1 MTLNS
6 TSSLTCAVHAGN
18 TRHAALLAA
27 SAARSLPREAYAGGA
42 PADANASR
50 RDIPLAEIKAYYD
63 AVAEDYRAWSPG
75 MNMHFGYW
83 TWRTNPFWREA
94 MLERMNLEILHRLA
108 LPPRGAALLADL
120 GCGAGATARAM
131 ATNRKLTTVDAV
143 TLVAQQ
149 IVQGVALNQA
159 AALPN
164 QVRFHLA
171 DYVETGLKTAAY
183 DGVYA
188 LESACHAPG
197 AGKPALV
204 REAVRLLK
212 PGGTLVIAD
221 ALRRNDKPLPGFMDR
236 IYRLWC
242 RNWAVGELAEKSAL
256 KAALESEGLTEIR
269 FQEISLRLA
278 PSALQIP
285 LFATR
290 FAFRELWR
298 ARFRLSPLRRGHIV
312 ASYAAFLLGAWL
324 PGFGYYIITA
334 RKTA

>member
-1 MTLNS
+1 MITA
-6 TSSLTCAVHAGN
+6 TP
-18 TRHAALLAA
+18 AA
-27 SAARSLPREAYAGGA
+27 SRVVTQPAQGSEARLAGIR
-42 PADANASR
+42 S
-50 RDIPLAEIKAYYD
+50 YYN

-83 TWRTNPFWREA
+83 SWKVNPLAREA
-94 MLERMNLEILHRLA
+94 MLERMNLEVLHRLD
-108 LPPRGAALLADL
+108 LPGSGAVRLADL
-120 GCGAGATARAM
+120 GCGAGATARSIVQH
-131 ATNRKLTTVDAV
+131 RKHSTVDAV

-149 IVQGVALNQA
+149 IVQGAQLNQA

-171 DYVETGLKTAAY
+171 DYVDTGLRAGAY

-197 AGKPALV
+197 ADKRALV
-204 REAVRLLK
+204 REAARLLR

-221 ALRRNDKPLPGFMDR
+221 ALRRNNKPLPAFMER

-242 RNWAVGELAEKSAL
+242 RHWAVNELAEKEAL
-256 KAALESEGLTEIR
+256 HAALAGQGFTDIR
-269 FQEISLRLA
+269 FQDISLRLA

-290 FAFRELWR
+290 FALRELWR

-312 ASYAAFLLGAWL
+312 ASYAAFLLGMWL
-324 PGFGYYIITA
+324 PGFGYYMVTA
-334 RKTA
+334 RKPAAST